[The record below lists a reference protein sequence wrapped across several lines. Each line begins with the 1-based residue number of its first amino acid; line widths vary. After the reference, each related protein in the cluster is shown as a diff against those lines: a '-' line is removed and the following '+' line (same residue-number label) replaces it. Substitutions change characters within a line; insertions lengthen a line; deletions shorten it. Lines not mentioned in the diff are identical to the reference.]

1 MTVEPT
7 ELLDPS
13 GLEHELLRL
22 VRDHLLDGVAAD
34 FDVLASLPDAGLDS
48 MAIMQ
53 LLLLIE
59 DRFGIW
65 LPEEDLT
72 RENFACI
79 RSLAL
84 AVIRRHAAGGGE
96 R

>member
-13 GLEHELLRL
+13 GLEHELLCL
-22 VRDHLLDGVAAD
+22 VRDHLLDCVADD

-59 DRFGIW
+59 DRFCIW